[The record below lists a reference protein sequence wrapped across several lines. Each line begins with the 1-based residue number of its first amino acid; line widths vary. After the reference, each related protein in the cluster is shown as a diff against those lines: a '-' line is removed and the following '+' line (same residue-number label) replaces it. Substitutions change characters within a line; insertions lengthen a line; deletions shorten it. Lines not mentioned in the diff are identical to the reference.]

1 MSRPGQRSSGQR
13 SSDQRSSGQRS
24 SGKEESGERAD
35 GKGAEVANKEELY
48 PPGRLLGVDV
58 GAVRT
63 GLARTDPFRLF
74 PTPVGTFSPKQAL
87 LEIEHQVKHEGP
99 VAAVIVGYPLS
110 LEGEKTHG
118 TQHVEKFIR
127 QLKKR
132 LPGLPVLTMDERFST
147 KIARRLL
154 VESGVPK
161 KKRAQKGRVDV
172 AAASW
177 ILQEF
182 LEANPEWNTAV

>member
-1 MSRPGQRSSGQR
+1 VGDASRTG
-13 SSDQRSSGQRS
+13 
-24 SGKEESGERAD
+24 GKSVNGIGD
-35 GKGAEVANKEELY
+35 VPSY
-48 PPGRLLGVDV
+48 PPGCLLGVDV
-58 GAVRT
+58 GAVRN

-74 PTPVGTFSPKQAL
+74 PTPVGTFSPKEAL
-87 LEIEHQVKHEGP
+87 QEIEHQVKHEGP

-118 TQHVEKFIR
+118 TQHVENFIR

-182 LEANPEWNTAV
+182 LEANPEWSTAVS